1 MLFFIKI
8 LNIDINVFKDWLLKN
23 TSKWIINKN
32 LNNNNNNNDN
42 IFCIFFSN
50 KYTKSESIVTSLK
63 KNIFILKNQK
73 FDYNIKILK
82 SNEKFKIYFKE
93 YFVNGNKELESDFN
107 LIFNFIELYNYVE
120 SEILLVFENNFYKCE
135 YCDKEFNLYF
145 NCNRH
150 QKLYCPKNKINKNE
164 KIKFTENKKIKI
176 IENIEN
182 KKTKKNKFIEKENEL
197 TKKENE
203 LIERENK
210 IIFKENELNERET
223 QIIFKE
229 NELIKKD
236 NEILKKEKHNEQK
249 IKSILKKEN
258 KLLEKY
264 NSIPKNTTTNTTNTT
279 NNTNC
284 IQINTNINI
293 INPINLTTKKDKLNH
308 YLSNIIDID
317 TFIKNYET
325 NQKYQLTY
333 DESKLLLENTESN
346 GYKSFANGLS
356 HYINNKYNLQ
366 MIDLL
371 GIDLNKQ
378 HILPFINNDLN
389 CRSHLEKIPESWEIT
404 NMNDKIKQILII
416 SNKQIYNHHQKR
428 CIFTETE
435 GKSIVNILLRKS
447 NYKNVENNF
456 EILQEKLSITNN
468 NNNEL
473 EDSFF

>member
-8 LNIDINVFKDWLLKN
+8 LDIDINLFKDWLLKN
-23 TSKWIINKN
+23 TSKWII
-32 LNNNNNNNDN
+32 LYDND
-42 IFCIFFSN
+42 IYSIFFSN
-50 KYTKSESIVTSLK
+50 KYTKSESVVNSLK
-63 KNIFILKNQK
+63 KNVFLKKTEK
-73 FDYNIKILK
+73 FNYNIKILK
-82 SNEKFKIYFKE
+82 SNEKFKLYFKQ
-93 YFVNGNKELESDFN
+93 YFVKDNKEIEADYNF
-107 LIFNFIELYNYVE
+107 IFNFIELYNYE
-120 SEILLVFENNFYKCE
+120 KSEILLLFENEIYKCE
-135 YCDKEFNLYF
+135 YCNKEFNLYY

-150 QKLYCPKNKINKNE
+150 QKLYCQKNKNLENDKN
-164 KIKFTENKKIKI
+164 NKKIK
-176 IENIEN
+176 
-182 KKTKKNKFIEKENEL
+182 TKLNEKENKLLERESKILDIENEL
-197 TKKENE
+197 NKKKNE
-203 LIERENK
+203 LIEIESK
-210 IIFKENELNERET
+210 LLK
-223 QIIFKE
+223 KE

-236 NEILKKEKHNEQK
+236 NEILKKEKQNEKK

-258 KLLEKY
+258 KLLKKY
-264 NSIPKNTTTNTTNTT
+264 NTTTNNTTNNTTT

-293 INPINLTTKKDKLNH
+293 INPINLITKKDKLNH

-333 DESKLLLENTESN
+333 EESKLLLENTESN

-404 NMNDKIKQILII
+404 NMNDKIKQIIVI

-447 NYKNVENNF
+447 NYKNIENNF
-456 EILQEKLSITNN
+456 EILQEKLAIKNNNN

-473 EDSFF
+473 ENNTFF